1 MKQEHTRRKSITA
14 GVVAVAALAIF
25 GSSASAQESTTTS
38 TTSTTSPL
46 SAGNL
51 ATASG
56 TVTSAT
62 EQMIQEACQR
72 QKARTEKFLK
82 FGILEQ
88 FGSEEPFTFDP
99 KAKC

>member
-14 GVVAVAALAIF
+14 GIVAVAAFAIV
-25 GSSASAQESTTTS
+25 GQSASAQDSTTTS
-38 TTSTTSPL
+38 TTTTSSL

-56 TVTSAT
+56 KVTSAT